1 LEDTDADLDRVEDIL
16 DEIEK
21 NLKSL
26 EKQARQTARYFEVK
40 KEYKV
45 ASIALAKKNVTK
57 YADNLL
63 AINLKIEQESDKKL
77 QLNSRM
83 AETEALLEKN
93 KAELIAREKLLSS
106 RQKSLN
112 EHVNKIRQF
121 ESDKKIKNERLRFLE
136 DRAQK
141 LREQIGLDRQSNE
154 RADFSIKSLEAEKEI
169 AQKLLAE
176 KEAVIASLKADYE
189 QQKQAH
195 ANMQERQ
202 DRKSTRLN
210 SSHV

>member
-1 LEDTDADLDRVEDIL
+1 I
-16 DEIEK
+16 
-21 NLKSL
+21 
-26 EKQARQTARYFEVK
+26 K

-45 ASIALAKKNVTK
+45 ASIALAKKNVTQ

-63 AINLKIEQESDKKL
+63 AIHQKIEQENDKKL

-141 LREQIGLDRQSNE
+141 LREQIELDRQSNE
-154 RADFSIKSLEAEKEI
+154 RAAFSIK
-169 AQKLLAE
+169 
-176 KEAVIASLKADYE
+176 
-189 QQKQAH
+189 
-195 ANMQERQ
+195 
-202 DRKSTRLN
+202 
-210 SSHV
+210 